1 MFSHHEAAA
10 MKKLIVTADDFGMS
24 LEVNEAVEQAHRE
37 GILTCASLV
46 VAGDA
51 AADAVARAKRLPNL
65 GVGLHLA
72 IYGARAAAQGN
83 SAVSPDGINL
93 GYTPV
98 STGIAM
104 MVTPS
109 GRAAARREVAAQ
121 MEAYRKTGLPLGHLD
136 GHWHC
141 HQHPALLAMALE
153 LGKSLGLKAVR
164 LPYEPFGF
172 SHAVGGNRM
181 LARLANALTHWP
193 LSRTMKW
200 QLKRAGARGNDRF
213 FGKVDDG
220 FIDERLLLGLAENLP
235 EGVTELGLHPATITW
250 GGDHAPPPHWQ
261 QAAELAA
268 LTSPAVRAAMS
279 ANGVSLCR
287 WADLP

>member
-1 MFSHHEAAA
+1 
-10 MKKLIVTADDFGMS
+10 MKRLIVTADDFGMS

-51 AADAVARAKRLPNL
+51 AGDAVARAKRLPGL

-72 IYGARAAAQGN
+72 IYGARAAA
-83 SAVSPDGINL
+83 SEPSIVAPDGKNL
-93 GYTPV
+93 GYNAVT
-98 STGIAM
+98 TGIAM
-104 MVTPS
+104 MVTAK

-121 MEAYRKTGLPLGHLD
+121 FEAYRKTGLQLGHLD

-141 HQHPALLAMALE
+141 HQHPALLALAME
-153 LGKSLGLKAVR
+153 LGKPLGLKAVR

-172 SHAVGGNRM
+172 SHRVGGDRM
-181 LARLANALTHWP
+181 LARLANAVAHWP
-193 LSRTMKW
+193 LSVEMKR
-200 QLKRAGARGNDRF
+200 QLRKAGVRGNDRF

-220 FIDERLLLGLAENLP
+220 FVSERLLLGLAANLP
-235 EGVTELGLHPATITW
+235 DGVTELGVHPATETW
-250 GGDHAPPPHWQ
+250 GGEHSPPAHWQ

-268 LTSPAVRAAMS
+268 LTSPAVRAAMG
-279 ANGVSLCR
+279 ANGVTLSR
-287 WADLP
+287 WADMP